1 MGWCQDELFAAYLGM
16 SEEVQYHLVDRVL
29 NNSNKKYR
37 WPAYWGPNYDW
48 TPDQDTGGNVQ
59 NILQSMIMQC
69 DKGKIYLAPAWP
81 KSWNCSFKLNAPGRT
96 TVEGFIKDGK
106 VCDLVVTPSTR
117 RSDVVISQGF

>member
-1 MGWCQDELFAAYLGM
+1 M
-16 SEEVQYHLVDRVL
+16 SEEAQYHLVDRVL